1 MNKQNIHP
9 IRKLRTRHKLNQ
21 AELGNLLDLNGNFI
35 AQVENGFSEM
45 PRRALLEMCDYF
57 KQDPLKLDQ
66 AIANYRKKRKAE
78 LLAKVTQTEYDDTPA
93 EHISD

>member
-1 MNKQNIHP
+1 MNNSKLIHP
-9 IRKLRTRHKLNQ
+9 IRKLRTKHKLNQ

-66 AIANYRKKRKAE
+66 AIANYRKRRKAE
-78 LLAKVTQTEYDDTPA
+78 LLARVTQTEYDDTPA
-93 EHISD
+93 EL